1 MIKEKDNM
9 RLLIELRDQN
19 LPNDSLALTNN
30 DSTQWSVGTA
40 TSVRAKFFV
49 LNEKRTIREIIDSTL
64 LPAHVVVGLLPQS
77 SSSLLAKPYVPFGA
91 ATKLY
96 SNGQELYRVDTS
108 DPHRFT
114 KALMCPYGLHALIRS
129 FFVTRPI
136 CTNLLRETL
145 NRCSL
150 PDLRSSAQRLS
161 RSCNSFVFNHLKS
174 SLIPT
179 PLRINLLRRSSC
191 INILRFHR
199 WALHALLI
207 SHLAHTCVAGW
218 EAGSMRW
225 MGDGLILS
233 VRMKTRW
240 KDGED
245 GRLAVPFNPI

>member
-30 DSTQWSVGTA
+30 DSTQWSVGTT

-129 FFVTRPI
+129 LSI
-136 CTNLLRETL
+136 CVSRLLYHTKNL
-145 NRCSL
+145 
-150 PDLRSSAQRLS
+150 
-161 RSCNSFVFNHLKS
+161 
-174 SLIPT
+174 
-179 PLRINLLRRSSC
+179 
-191 INILRFHR
+191 
-199 WALHALLI
+199 
-207 SHLAHTCVAGW
+207 
-218 EAGSMRW
+218 
-225 MGDGLILS
+225 
-233 VRMKTRW
+233 
-240 KDGED
+240 
-245 GRLAVPFNPI
+245 